1 MTGASPCAT
10 ARRPQTVLLAATV
23 AATTVALGLTTGTG
37 ALVGPLAD
45 GYRVGTAEVS
55 LVLAVTLCATL
66 GLGVLT
72 GPLAQRHG
80 TRPLVAVAALLVP
93 AGLLIAAATDRFAVA
108 GMALAVGVGV
118 GAGCVVVPMTAAAG
132 AAVDRHRG
140 AALVIATAGGG
151 LATVVAPPVTVALLG
166 GLGLRGTLIA
176 FAVIS
181 AMVLGA
187 AAAAAP
193 GRPDLTTEG
202 REQRPAGQPGL
213 VSALS
218 EPGLRR
224 LLAAT
229 VVLAAAM
236 FVPVVHLPGYAVAY
250 GSSLATGAAMVT
262 LAGAASLA
270 ARLAAVPAVS
280 RWGAWRV
287 QRAGAAVFTAALGT
301 WMLTDGPAGLA
312 AVAVAFGLGHG
323 AYVGVSGA
331 VLAQLYG
338 VPGLG
343 LRLGLVYLASA
354 TGGLIGPAAAGA
366 IADVTGTPVAAAVL
380 ATTLG
385 AAGCVLQMTIRP
397 DPAPP
402 APGSRGPVGP
412 GSLDARHHSVNR

>member
-23 AATTVALGLTTGTG
+23 AATTVTLGLTTGTG

-80 TRPLVAVAALLVP
+80 ARPLVAVAALLVP
-93 AGLLIAAATDRFAVA
+93 TGLLIAAATDRFAVA
-108 GMALAVGVGV
+108 GVALAVGVGV

-151 LATVVAPPVTVALLG
+151 LATVVAPPATVALLG
-166 GLGLRGTLIA
+166 ALGLRGTLIA

-193 GRPDLTTEG
+193 GRADLITKG

-213 VSALS
+213 ASALS

-236 FVPVVHLPGYAVAY
+236 FVPVVHLPGYAVAH

-262 LAGAASLA
+262 LAGAASLV
-270 ARLAAVPAVS
+270 ARLVAVPAVS

-301 WMLTDGPAGLA
+301 WTLTDGPAGLA

-338 VPGLG
+338 VTGLG
-343 LRLGLVYLASA
+343 LRLGLVYLAGA

-366 IADVTGTPVAAAVL
+366 IADLTGTPVAAAVL

-385 AAGCVLQMTIRP
+385 AAGCILQMTIRTEP
-397 DPAPP
+397 VPA
-402 APGSRGPVGP
+402 APGSRGPAGP
-412 GSLDARHHSVNR
+412 GSLDARHHAVNR